1 MSRRNFTRNQK
12 EQIVERARNASGNV
26 CCERCGL
33 VLKKGAWEVDHIL
46 AEALRPEADK
56 QRKITIAEGQLLGF
70 CCHRG
75 EDGKTNQDVKAIAKA
90 KRVYNGANGLKAQ
103 KQKIRSA
110 GFPVSEKAARRQ
122 PKPPLPP
129 RQLFAPVAIINQ
141 HTDGK
146 P

>member
-1 MSRRNFTRNQK
+1 MTRREFTRNQR
-12 EQIVERARNASGNV
+12 EEIVERSKRDGV
-26 CCERCGL
+26 ICCEKCGL
-33 VLKKGAWEVDHIL
+33 ALGAKSYEIDHII
-46 AEALRPEADK
+46 AEAIRPEADK
-56 QRKITIAEGQLLGF
+56 KRKITIAEGQLLGL

-90 KRVYNGANGLKAQ
+90 KRVYNRANGMKAT
-103 KQKIRSA
+103 KRKIPGP

-129 RQLFAPVAIINQ
+129 RPLYQPAIIN
-141 HTDGK
+141 HTEGK